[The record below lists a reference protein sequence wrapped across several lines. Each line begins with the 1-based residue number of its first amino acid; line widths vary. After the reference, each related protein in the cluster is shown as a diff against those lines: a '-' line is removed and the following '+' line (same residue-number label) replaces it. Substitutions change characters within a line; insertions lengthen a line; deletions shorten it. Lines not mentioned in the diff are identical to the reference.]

1 MYTTFS
7 LFITPAVSSLP
18 TLFLNILVHHY
29 FHHFIFIPNFVMNLI
44 YNLHNWSNSFF
55 KHGKCD
61 WGWPP
66 GHATHVVPRDPMGTR
81 ACQAQLNA
89 AAILKFQIL
98 LEPGALPFH
107 AALGL
112 NIM

>member
-1 MYTTFS
+1 MLRAGDFS
-7 LFITPAVSSLP
+7 LHHLRMTLLFSS
-18 TLFLNILVHHY
+18 FQIQRG
-29 FHHFIFIPNFVMNLI
+29 I
-44 YNLHNWSNSFF
+44 SNSFF

-66 GHATHVVPRDPMGTR
+66 GHATHVVPWDPMGTR

-107 AALGL
+107 AALGP
-112 NIM
+112 NVM